1 LTGTRGAAVVT
12 GGAGGLGQ
20 AFVTALTAA
29 GYAVVPV
36 DLHGTERRVD
46 VTDADA
52 CRTLADDVRPE
63 VWVNN
68 AGVSWHGDALVM
80 TDAEVERLV
89 AVNLLGVI
97 HGSRAAAAVMRR
109 RGKGVIL
116 NVASLAGWVP
126 TPHFAIYSPT
136 KHGVRAFSVALAAEL
151 CDSPVRVQCLL
162 PDGIDTPMV
171 DPHDERQLM
180 SFTGRHLL
188 APEDVAIAGM
198 ALMRSRS
205 RRRVGPASPRHRRA
219 PARCGPAPGAEAPAP
234 CRTPGRTPPPARGRS
249 RPPIATSPPLM
260 P

>member
-1 LTGTRGAAVVT
+1 MTVTRGAAVVT

-36 DLHGTERRVD
+36 DLHGTERLVD

-52 CRTLADDVRPE
+52 CRTLANDIRPD

-68 AGVSWHGDALVM
+68 AGVSWHGDALDM

-109 RGKGVIL
+109 RGSGVIL

-126 TPHFAIYSPT
+126 TPHIAIYSAT

-180 SFTGRHLL
+180 SFTGRRLL
-188 APEDVAIAGM
+188 APEDVATAGM
-198 ALMRSRS
+198 ALMRSRAIVAS
-205 RRRVGPASPRHRRA
+205 VPHRRGIGVRLLGVAPRLALKLRHPVERRAERHRRRVAARDHPSRRHHH
-219 PARCGPAPGAEAPAP
+219 
-234 CRTPGRTPPPARGRS
+234 
-249 RPPIATSPPLM
+249 
-260 P
+260 